1 MSAPGLLKMVD
12 QVRLM
17 MFLLKMVLVLELVGG
32 WILVS
37 APVPFGSIWV
47 LNWVGIGPGGIG
59 DEWDQGLGLGL
70 DNSKGLGE
78 I

>member
-1 MSAPGLLKMVD
+1 MSAPGLLKMVH

-17 MFLLKMVLVLELVGG
+17 
-32 WILVS
+32 
-37 APVPFGSIWV
+37 
-47 LNWVGIGPGGIG
+47 NWVGIGPGGIG